1 MSYRS
6 GMWQSYTPLWSSVN
20 HAQYVIA
27 TGGTSGT
34 FTLTYSGQTTASINW
49 NASAASVQ
57 TALRALSNLADADV
71 VCTGGPLPNSSV
83 VISFQGALI
92 ATAVANLTVTDNITN
107 GTATIT
113 GEPALGN
120 GTIAGRYRVHGKSID
135 VEITMRP
142 GSTSTYGTNG
152 AGYAWS
158 LPTAIVDALADISTT
173 HEYHGSGYIGGS
185 LQHWPITTIV
195 HGLANLAST
204 TDRPE
209 MRAICHANEGPTV
222 AFTASAR
229 LSNAVSLSGL
239 PAGFLGKEGDSITV
253 DYTDNTLG
261 GTDGTFTITDRAA
274 APATSLTFPETA
286 ANDVAMGAGTIKLPP
301 QFGSAGNA
309 GTVGLEGAAQP
320 VGWFGSLRVPDSDA
334 FVDGAYWCLSNTF
347 ELA

>member
-6 GMWQSYTPLWSSVN
+6 GMWQTFTPLWSSVN
-20 HAQYVIA
+20 HAQTLNAV
-27 TGGTSGT
+27 GGTSGT
-34 FTLTYSGQTTASINW
+34 LTLTFSGQTTSAIAY
-49 NASAASVQ
+49 NASAATVQ
-57 TALRALSNLADADV
+57 TALEALSNINVGDV
-71 VCTGGPLPNSSV
+71 VCAGGPLHTANV
-83 VISFQGALI
+83 TISFQGAQI
-92 ATAVANLTVTDNITN
+92 AAAVANITVADSV
-107 GTATIT
+107 ASVVVTISDQ
-113 GEPALGN
+113 PAIGN
-120 GTIAGRYRVHGKSID
+120 GTIAGRYRVQGKSVD

-142 GSTSTYGTNG
+142 GSTSTYGTE

-158 LPTAIVDALADISTT
+158 LPTAIVDALADVSTT

-185 LQHWPITTIV
+185 LQHWPMTTII

-229 LSNAVSLSGL
+229 LANAVSLSGL

-309 GTVGLEGAAQP
+309 GTVGLEGSAQP